1 MLIVQYTKGLHGAV
15 FTFHD
20 VIVLLLRYSHCRGG
34 RSICPSFPH
43 PIISC
48 GKPSY
53 HGTLRHLEADIRL
66 GECVCQNLGSWAGLI
81 ASCYCVSLS
90 PSLSL
95 SQRNHGPAKV
105 AVVRVLSLP
114 NSQGVSVPADVSD
127 GQPLLRSF
135 IRGHV
140 ARLRVFYVVLV
151 FGILIF
157 FQQISPCAERGGSS
171 RLGASPL
178 VLGR

>member
-1 MLIVQYTKGLHGAV
+1 MRLSKVGVMGWTHCV
-15 FTFHD
+15 M
-20 VIVLLLRYSHCRGG
+20 LLR
-34 RSICPSFPH
+34 
-43 PIISC
+43 
-48 GKPSY
+48 
-53 HGTLRHLEADIRL
+53 L
-66 GECVCQNLGSWAGLI
+66 
-81 ASCYCVSLS
+81 SL
-90 PSLSL
+90 PPPL

-135 IRGHV
+135 IRRHV